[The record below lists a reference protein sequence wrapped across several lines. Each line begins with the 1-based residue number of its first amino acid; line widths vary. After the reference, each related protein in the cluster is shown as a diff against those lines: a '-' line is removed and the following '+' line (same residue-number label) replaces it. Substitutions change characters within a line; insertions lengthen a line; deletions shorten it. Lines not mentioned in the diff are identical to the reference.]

1 MIQHIVLIK
10 PRDGVEPAAMTR
22 LVDALAALPGTIP
35 GITGYT
41 WGTNAS
47 PEGLNRGYTHGFVM
61 TFEDAAARD
70 AYLPHPD
77 HTAIGPLMQPVA
89 EEVLVF
95 DLEM

>member
-10 PRDGVEPAAMTR
+10 PRDGVQPAALTR
-22 LVDALAALPGTIP
+22 LAEALAALPGKIP

-41 WGTNAS
+41 WGPNAS

-61 TFEDAAARD
+61 LFADAAARD

-77 HTAIGPLMQPVA
+77 HVAIGPLMQPVA
-89 EEVLVF
+89 EEVLVY
-95 DLEM
+95 DLES